1 MKGFS
6 TELKVGIFSIIV
18 AAILGFMTFKVGGLE
33 WGKTKGYTVF
43 VYFNNIAGLDKKTKV
58 RVAGVEAGEIER
70 IDLAEGRA
78 RLMVSIYSDIKLYEN
93 ASAMI
98 RSTGL
103 LGDKFLEIK
112 IGSPDQP
119 LMKDG
124 DTIKNVSELVDI
136 DELARNLSNVSR
148 SFTKVAESINE
159 VIGTEESKDQLSQ
172 TIRNLKEISV
182 NLNRTITVNDQKL
195 RDVLDNINNLTASIN
210 TLIDKNSEPISTTI
224 ANLKDFS
231 GTMKTSAP
239 ELVDNLN
246 KATRELKAM
255 VEENRPGIKSTV
267 DSFDTIAKNIEK
279 GEGSLGK
286 LVKDDRLYES
296 INKAAEGV
304 NRSISAVERFRTF
317 ITFQADYLTK
327 PKDSKGHFYV
337 TLQPR
342 PDKYY
347 ILGVVGDPVASV
359 TTKTTVTTPGTT
371 VTEDEIKKE
380 IQFTAQFAKRFGD
393 AALRVGL
400 TENTFGLGADYFL
413 LNDKAKITA
422 DIWDFSRDEEK
433 AKNPHL
439 RVGMDYFLF
448 KNLFISAG
456 ADNILNKKWRGG
468 YVGMGLRFEDED
480 FKYLLGTL
488 PKIPTK

>member
-6 TELKVGIFSIIV
+6 TELKVGVFSIIV
-18 AAILGFMTFKVGGLE
+18 VSILVFMTFKVGGLE

-43 VYFNNIAGLDKKTKV
+43 VFFNNIAGLDKKTKV
-58 RVAGVEAGEIER
+58 RVAGVEAGEIES
-70 IDLAEGRA
+70 IDLDGGRA
-78 RLMVSIYSDIKLYEN
+78 KITVSIYSDIKIYEN

-112 IGSPDQP
+112 IGSPERP
-119 LMKDG
+119 LIKDG
-124 DTIKNVSELVDI
+124 DTITNVSELVDI
-136 DELARNLSNVSR
+136 DELARNLSAVSS
-148 SFTKVAESINE
+148 SFTKVAASLNE
-159 VIGTEESKDQLSQ
+159 VIGTEESKDNLTQ
-172 TIRNLKEISV
+172 TIRNLREITV
-182 NLNRTITVNDQKL
+182 NLNKTITVNDQKL
-195 RDVLDNINNLTASIN
+195 RDVLDNINSLTASIN
-210 TLIDKNSEPISTTI
+210 TLIDKNSEPITATI
-224 ANLKDFS
+224 ANMKDFS
-231 GTMKTSAP
+231 GTIKTSAP
-239 ELVDNLN
+239 ELLENLN

-255 VEENRPGIKSTV
+255 VEENRPGIKNAV
-267 DSFDTIAKNIEK
+267 DSFDTIARNIEK

-304 NRSISAVERFRTF
+304 NKSLSAVERFRTF

-359 TTKTTVTTPGTT
+359 TTTTTVKTPGIT
-371 VTEDEIKKE
+371 VKEEEIKKE

-400 TENTFGLGADYFL
+400 TENTFGVGGDYFFFD
-413 LNDKAKITA
+413 DKAKITA

-448 KNLFISAG
+448 KNIFISAG

-488 PKIPTK
+488 PKIPSK

>member
-18 AAILGFMTFKVGGLE
+18 IFILSFMTFKVGSLE
-33 WGKTKGYTVF
+33 WGKTKGYSVYVF
-43 VYFNNIAGLDKKTKV
+43 FNNVAGLDKKTKI
-58 RVAGVEAGEIER
+58 RVAGVEAGEIES
-70 IDLAEGRA
+70 IDLDGGRA
-78 RLMVSIYSDIKLYEN
+78 KIKVSIYSDIKIHDN

-112 IGSPDQP
+112 IGSPDRP

-136 DELARNLSNVSR
+136 DELARNLSAVSS
-148 SFTKVAESINE
+148 SFTKVAESLNE
-159 VIGTEESKDQLSQ
+159 VIGSEESKDQLSQ
-172 TIRNLKEISV
+172 TIRNLKEITV
-182 NLNRTITVNDQKL
+182 NLNKTITVNDQKL
-195 RDVLDNINNLTASIN
+195 RNVLDNINTLTASIN
-210 TLIDKNSEPISTTI
+210 TLIDKNSEPISSTI
-224 ANLKDFS
+224 ANMKDFS
-231 GTMKTSAP
+231 GTIKSSAP
-239 ELVDNLN
+239 ELVENLN
-246 KATRELKAM
+246 KATRELKTM

-267 DSFDTIAKNIEK
+267 DSFGAIAKTIEK

-296 INKAAEGV
+296 VNQAAEGV

-317 ITFQADYLTK
+317 ITFQTEYLTK
-327 PKDSKGHFYV
+327 PRDGKGYFYV

-359 TTKTTVTTPGTT
+359 TTTTTVKTPGAT
-371 VTEDEIKKE
+371 VKEEEIKRE
-380 IQFTAQFAKRFGD
+380 IEFTAQFARRFGD
-393 AALRVGL
+393 AVLRIGL
-400 TENTFGLGADYFL
+400 TENTFGIGGDYFL
-413 LNDKAKITA
+413 FNDRAKITA
-422 DIWDFSRDEEK
+422 DIWDFSRDENK
-433 AKNPHL
+433 ARNPH
-439 RVGMDYFLF
+439 VKAGMDYFLF
-448 KNLFISAG
+448 KNVFISAG